1 MKKLKYFY
9 YRYLYMNPFYLW
21 WKIGDKLKF
30 KGNTYVE
37 ELNYLL
43 KLKQETKLGE
53 IINDTLSRNKS
64 R

>member
-1 MKKLKYFY
+1 
-9 YRYLYMNPFYLW
+9 MNPFYLW

-30 KGNTYVE
+30 KDNTYVE
-37 ELNYLL
+37 ELNYLTEL
-43 KLKQETKLGE
+43 NKETKLGE

>member
-1 MKKLKYFY
+1 MNKLKYFY
-9 YRYLYMNPFYLW
+9 YKYLYINPFYLW

-53 IINDTLSRNKS
+53 IINDTHSRNKK